1 MLSHSKK
8 LYAVKTAGEFL
19 ILILSGTSMGFSK
32 QAIPSSESQPAIVC
46 VVSCTFRW
54 RISVLGQIYIVDRRR
69 GFTLVELLVVIAIIG
84 VLVALLLP
92 AVQAAREAA
101 RSMQCKNNMKQ
112 IGLAMHNYESTF
124 RSFPPGFVSR
134 VTGPWPGGS
143 NDPVPEI
150 GPGWSAAA
158 MMLPQ
163 MEESALYEKI
173 NFSLPITNPANQFA
187 RSSNVPGYR
196 CPSDTW
202 TGPVNVWPTTLGVN
216 DMAPMSYV
224 GVLGGAD
231 PTGNGPTGSYLAR
244 YEELPFNGMFH
255 RNKAIRHA
263 DIFDGTSNT
272 LGMGERA
279 SMFSPNGWAGVIP
292 GGQTVFSAEVAGR
305 RGQAVGDTVRPA
317 ITMVTVHVR
326 SGGPNAPT
334 GSPGGFW
341 GPHFGGAHFLLMD
354 GSTRGIATQVNI
366 EIFRALAGRNDR
378 VVIGAL

>member
-1 MLSHSKK
+1 MLVQTLTVHR
-8 LYAVKTAGEFL
+8 
-19 ILILSGTSMGFSK
+19 
-32 QAIPSSESQPAIVC
+32 C
-46 VVSCTFRW
+46 
-54 RISVLGQIYIVDRRR
+54 R

-84 VLVALLLP
+84 ILVALLMP

-101 RSMQCKNNMKQ
+101 RAMQCKNNLKQ
-112 IGLAMHNYESTF
+112 IGLALHNYESTF
-124 RSFPPGFVSR
+124 RSFPPGFISQ
-134 VTGPWPGGS
+134 VTGPWPGGG

-163 MEESALYEKI
+163 LEESALYERI
-173 NFSLPITNPANQFA
+173 NFGLLISDPANQFA
-187 RSSNVPGYR
+187 RATNVPGYR

-202 TGPVNVWPTTLGVN
+202 TGAVTVWPTTIGIN
-216 DMAPMSYV
+216 DMAATSYV
-224 GVLGGAD
+224 GLLGGAD

-263 DIFDGTSNT
+263 DITDGTSNT
-272 LGMGERA
+272 IGMGERA

-292 GGQTVFSAEVAGR
+292 DGQTVFSTDVAGR
-305 RGQAVGDTVRPA
+305 RGQVVGATVRPA

-326 SGGPNAPT
+326 SGGPNSPT

-354 GSTRGIATQVNI
+354 GSTREIATEVDIQ
-366 EIFRALAGRNDR
+366 IFRALAGRNDS
-378 VVIGAL
+378 VPIGEF